1 VTTLEE
7 EVSWRT
13 CARLGFVRPI
23 PHITLSHWRDRTE
36 SERVLCAPVLNS
48 HYTIEVLLRSATVD
62 CFRNDRRITKGTV
75 GFGGTQIASP
85 GDEIRCNF
93 RRPVEAIHVFVPC
106 SVVAKTYEELQQSSC
121 PNDYHLV
128 DPAFAADPVMGKL
141 GCTLLEATTLRS
153 PFAGLY
159 CESLAMAVL
168 ARAMEFQNDPTEG
181 TLRQG
186 LAPWRLRRT
195 IEYIE
200 DNLGEPITLNEIAE
214 HAGLSR
220 MHFAAQFKRATGL
233 SPHAFLMERRLET
246 AKSLLIENR
255 LPIVQIAFT
264 VGFNSQAHFTT
275 VFHKATGITPG
286 RWREQSSLSG
296 APRYEANAIKPQRPG
311 KRKVDGAM

>member
-1 VTTLEE
+1 
-7 EVSWRT
+7 
-13 CARLGFVRPI
+13 
-23 PHITLSHWRDRTE
+23 
-36 SERVLCAPVLNS
+36 
-48 HYTIEVLLRSATVD
+48 
-62 CFRNDRRITKGTV
+62 
-75 GFGGTQIASP
+75 
-85 GDEIRCNF
+85 
-93 RRPVEAIHVFVPC
+93 
-106 SVVAKTYEELQQSSC
+106 
-121 PNDYHLV
+121 
-128 DPAFAADPVMGKL
+128 
-141 GCTLLEATTLRS
+141 
-153 PFAGLY
+153 
-159 CESLAMAVL
+159 MAVL

-296 APRYEANAIKPQRPG
+296 APRNEANAIKPQRPG